1 MKKAGIIK
9 KEGEKANRNDRSTI
23 RPKRANVPPVI
34 YTAESLYH
42 PHHHNEVDEDEL
54 KELGCPPHLIKLI
67 RQLDRPENIQVFIG
81 DHLHYDHSN
90 AIGGFPEII
99 KSGKADCFR
108 GALFL
113 YTVAYFHG
121 DNPRWCLLQ
130 AGTNN
135 RDQDHNIIPYCEIYS
150 FSEVYRWGA
159 LAMSSWN
166 TLMYRPPVF
175 KDLIELGRSYYQP
188 YLSEYP
194 EYHNEHTLVGISDPV
209 DMVKLFDEK
218 YGRGWFFRQVFQ
230 PGEEAAQYIFDHYTD
245 GLWCTRLT
253 DRARYRYPGKPG
265 DDIIPVKLEKYER

>member
-1 MKKAGIIK
+1 MKRAEINK
-9 KEGEKANRNDRSTI
+9 KEVEKANRNDRSTL
-23 RPKRANVPPVI
+23 RPKETKVPPVI
-34 YTAESLYH
+34 YTPESLYH
-42 PHHHNEVDEDEL
+42 SHHHNEVNEEEL
-54 KELGCPPHLIKLI
+54 KGLGCPPRLIKLI
-67 RQLDRPENIQVFIG
+67 RQLDRPENIQVYVG
-81 DHLHYDHSN
+81 DHFHYDHSDT
-90 AIGGFPEII
+90 IGGLPEIV

-135 RDQDHNIIPYCEIYS
+135 RDQDHNIIPYCEI
-150 FSEVYRWGA
+150 FRFTEEYRWGA

-175 KDLIELGRSYYQP
+175 KDLIELGRSYHQP

-194 EYHNEHTLVGISDPV
+194 KYHNEHTLIGISDPI

-230 PGEEAAQYIFDHYTD
+230 PAEEAARYIFDHYTD
-245 GLWCTRLT
+245 DLWCTRLT
-253 DRARYRYPGKPG
+253 DGARYRYPGKPG
-265 DDIIPVKLEKYER
+265 DEIIPVKIEKYER